1 MRNRT
6 EAVTNNLPD
15 SEEEEEVG
23 DSEEDWQPDDDEK
36 PKKRKAAGGSAKKA
50 KNGARGGAR
59 GSAKK
64 RKKDESEEEEEE
76 SEPEEDESEE
86 EDSKKGAGSAKK
98 GSGGGAKNFPDKQ
111 GFLSLYIYRGDLVNG
126 IRANDNLCLWRRDGS
141 SLLQKYLRDKN
152 SSECQWSPS
161 MVYSC
166 WEDRRKDEYLEVK
179 VLCKGDLKNS
189 NVTIV
194 ELDQLEEQCVRER
207 DSNAKFV
214 SQKPQGQGNS
224 SANDSQAGNTSQEGL
239 EEEEGDEGEEE

>member
-1 MRNRT
+1 MCLQEGPKKGKGGKGKKKTR
-6 EAVTNNLPD
+6 
-15 SEEEEEVG
+15 SEY
-23 DSEEDWQPDDDEK
+23 DSEEDS
-36 PKKRKAAGGSAKKA
+36 G
-50 KNGARGGAR
+50 
-59 GSAKK
+59 
-64 RKKDESEEEEEE
+64 EEA
-76 SEPEEDESEE
+76 
-86 EDSKKGAGSAKK
+86 GAGASKK

-111 GFLSLYIYRGDLVNG
+111 GFLSLYIFRGDLVNG
-126 IRANDNLCLWRRDGS
+126 IRANDQLCLWRRDGS

-152 SSECQWSPS
+152 SNECQWSPS

-194 ELDQLEEQCVRER
+194 ELDQLEDQCVRER

-214 SQKPQGQGNS
+214 SQKPQGANA

-239 EEEEGDEGEEE
+239 EEDEGDDGEEE

>member
-1 MRNRT
+1 MHWSNVCVQSILNEFFFCFVFLQEEPKKGKGKGKKKSR
-6 EAVTNNLPD
+6 
-15 SEEEEEVG
+15 SEY
-23 DSEEDWQPDDDEK
+23 DSEEDSAEETG
-36 PKKRKAAGGSAKKA
+36 AGAT
-50 KNGARGGAR
+50 
-59 GSAKK
+59 
-64 RKKDESEEEEEE
+64 
-76 SEPEEDESEE
+76 
-86 EDSKKGAGSAKK
+86 KKGG
-98 GSGGGAKNFPDKQ
+98 GGGAKNFPDKQ
-111 GFLSLYIYRGDLVNG
+111 GFLSLYIFRGDLVNG
-126 IRANDNLCLWRRDGS
+126 IRANQDLCLWRRDGS

-194 ELDQLEEQCVRER
+194 DLDTLEEQCVRDR

-214 SQKPQGQGNS
+214 SQKPQGNA

-239 EEEEGDEGEEE
+239 EEEEGDDGEEE